1 VPHAS
6 RIAAT
11 EISCV
16 AVGPTYK
23 KKGICSATYTVFG
36 SRSSILIIYVFFSSY
51 NIYYM
56 QKLTVVQGLSKTVS

>member
-6 RIAAT
+6 WFAAT

-16 AVGPTYK
+16 ARGTNLQ

-36 SRSSILIIYVFFSSY
+36 SRSSIIIIYVFFSLY
-51 NIYYM
+51 NRFYS
-56 QKLTVVQGLSKTVS
+56 VQNLAVIQELS